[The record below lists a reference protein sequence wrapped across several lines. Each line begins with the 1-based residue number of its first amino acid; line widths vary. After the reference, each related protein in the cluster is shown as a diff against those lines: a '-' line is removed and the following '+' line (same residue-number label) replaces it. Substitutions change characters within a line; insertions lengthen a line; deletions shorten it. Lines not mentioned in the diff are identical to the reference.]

1 MRVTIYAF
9 GVILGLLVWSGGAQ
23 AWQFQKQ
30 GDVLVATEL
39 VGEWGT
45 YFSGNKQEA
54 VFCFTGPFRVKKAQ
68 TYTAKLKVGS
78 GKWFDAPLT
87 AYDDETLCTIETK
100 KALGLVGAITS
111 HGSLGFGLTIGD
123 QFKHVIFYAKE
134 WRENLFR

>member
-1 MRVTIYAF
+1 MRVTSYVISTIFVLLACS
-9 GVILGLLVWSGGAQ
+9 GVAQ

-30 GDVLVATEL
+30 GDILVATE
-39 VGEWGT
+39 VIGEWGT

-54 VFCFTGPFRVKKAQ
+54 VFCFTGPFRVKKDQA
-68 TYTAKLKVGS
+68 YTAKLKVGS

-87 AYDDETLCTIETK
+87 AYDEETLCTFETK

-134 WRENLFR
+134 WREHLFK